1 MGKKLQTCRLPNY
14 NLVSCLYPFN
24 LAKFRAKPV
33 HRRVTLSST
42 RYFWVFPNS
51 TEYITFTTLFLS
63 KYDEYQDIKIWLE
76 GAVFFFPVTFFGLP
90 VTLFEKVPVILKKCP
105 WQKTPNFARENWL
118 VARDKKAKK
127 MPVKN
132 EKWPWQFLQICKSAR
147 DNFWFFPVKKQKV
160 PVTNQLFFLRN
171 FKSPVKV
178 TGFFSGKS
186 SLVIHSFETR
196 KFCFFAEQ
204 KEEKEKFFFVY
215 HYFHHSSWEFLK
227 II

>member
-1 MGKKLQTCRLPNY
+1 M
-14 NLVSCLYPFN
+14 F
-24 LAKFRAKPV
+24 
-33 HRRVTLSST
+33 
-42 RYFWVFPNS
+42 
-51 TEYITFTTLFLS
+51 FL
-63 KYDEYQDIKIWLE
+63 
-76 GAVFFFPVTFFGLP
+76 FPVTFFGLP

-147 DNFWFFPVKKQKV
+147 DNFWFLPVIKQKV

-178 TGFFSGKS
+178 TGFFFREKFIG
-186 SLVIHSFETR
+186 HSFIRNPEILL
-196 KFCFFAEQ
+196 FCRTKGGKREVLFCLPLFSPQQLRISQNYLEYKAFLFS
-204 KEEKEKFFFVY
+204 KL
-215 HYFHHSSWEFLK
+215 EFDYVLAFDWY
-227 II
+227 